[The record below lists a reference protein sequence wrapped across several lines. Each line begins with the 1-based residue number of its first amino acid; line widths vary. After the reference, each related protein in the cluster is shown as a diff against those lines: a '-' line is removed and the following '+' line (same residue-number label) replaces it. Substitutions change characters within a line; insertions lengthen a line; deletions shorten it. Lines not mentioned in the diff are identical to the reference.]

1 MCVAWFLV
9 GKIIVGAGIKA
20 VSFFSISLRN
30 YKAFIILE
38 FFISKFHDFRLLS
51 ILSSLKKMFCAI
63 ESLELREVLKILLK
77 KGKGQS
83 EESHNFILRLKEY

>member
-51 ILSSLKKMFCAI
+51 ILSSLKMFCAI

-83 EESHNFILRLKEY
+83 EGSHNFILRIKEY